1 MHLHA
6 VTGRYSASGY
16 DNAENAA
23 SVLRPASVASEHL
36 PSQAFLKAVD
46 LPAWCPETRQLDD
59 RVLTEM
65 ELCPERQMLQ
75 SNPMD
80 RDVFTEMSGPDEI
93 ANLSKLRKQLSWY
106 KMDLTP
112 VGKLRQPP
120 RKESMLH
127 VLARVRITFH
137 AKAFDEFDVLSR
149 LLAESMLRVICNT
162 QHSTFAAIHWVAASG
177 ALAQRP
183 QRYLRQVDGV

>member
-1 MHLHA
+1 LHLHT

-23 SVLRPASVASEHL
+23 SVLRPASAASEHL
-36 PSQAFLKAVD
+36 ASQAFLKAVD
-46 LPAWCPETRQLDD
+46 LPAWCPQARQLDD

-75 SNPMD
+75 SDPMG
-80 RDVFTEMSGPDEI
+80 RDVFTEMSGPDEV

-106 KMDLTP
+106 EMDLTP
-112 VGKLRQPP
+112 VRKLRQPP

-137 AKAFDEFDVLSR
+137 AVAFDARNALPRLFAEF
-149 LLAESMLRVICNT
+149 MLGLVRNT
-162 QHSTFAAIHWVAASG
+162 QHFPFAAI
-177 ALAQRP
+177 
-183 QRYLRQVDGV
+183 YC

>member
-1 MHLHA
+1 
-6 VTGRYSASGY
+6 
-16 DNAENAA
+16 
-23 SVLRPASVASEHL
+23 
-36 PSQAFLKAVD
+36 
-46 LPAWCPETRQLDD
+46 
-59 RVLTEM
+59 
-65 ELCPERQMLQ
+65 
-75 SNPMD
+75 
-80 RDVFTEMSGPDEI
+80 
-93 ANLSKLRKQLSWY
+93 
-106 KMDLTP
+106 MDLTP